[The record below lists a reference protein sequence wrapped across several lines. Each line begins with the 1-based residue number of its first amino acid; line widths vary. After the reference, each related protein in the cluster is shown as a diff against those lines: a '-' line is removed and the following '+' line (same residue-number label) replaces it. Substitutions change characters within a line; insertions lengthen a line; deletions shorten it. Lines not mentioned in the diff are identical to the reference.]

1 MVYILPLS
9 SYKNNEQLINKSC
22 PELFFCPEKKLR
34 ESADF
39 PRRFP
44 ELFSVVQ
51 YSVFIKDHSPMISYR
66 DFCLKLRLDQSVSIT
81 FTFVNYVHLLC
92 LSIEEYK
99 EIITTLAAY
108 QEIAQKIEKELASK
122 QKSSVPLTFS
132 ANASAQ
138 NLKRVNALA
147 YKTNYARTSNFYC
160 YADYTL
166 YADNSIGNVNR
177 SSLDI
182 GCTGI
187 SSKDGTE
194 AFFDPVSVETNL
206 YDGGKNL
213 IIRAS
218 GEILYYIAP
227 SRYGILARG
236 TVVYFSYTGSHG
248 DYVN

>member
-1 MVYILPLS
+1 MVLMLIVASTGFCFAETCDPYE
-9 SYKNNEQLINKSC
+9 KVFNEIMNEYNVTLEYAEIDRS
-22 PELFFCPEKKLR
+22 F
-34 ESADF
+34 D
-39 PRRFP
+39 
-44 ELFSVVQ
+44 
-51 YSVFIKDHSPMISYR
+51 
-66 DFCLKLRLDQSVSIT
+66 LD
-81 FTFVNYVHLLC
+81 L
-92 LSIEEYK
+92 EEYK

-138 NLKRVNALA
+138 NLKRVKALA
-147 YKTNYARTSNFYC
+147 YKTTYARTSNFYC